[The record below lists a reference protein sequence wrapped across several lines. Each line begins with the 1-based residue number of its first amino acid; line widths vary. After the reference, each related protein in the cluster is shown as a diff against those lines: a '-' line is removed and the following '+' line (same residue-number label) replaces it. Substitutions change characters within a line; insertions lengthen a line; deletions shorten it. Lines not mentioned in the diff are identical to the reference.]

1 VSYVDT
7 DIKIHDLTFK
17 DTGVIQLPEGGDI
30 VDSEGNSVLD
40 VVISY
45 NDLTD
50 RPTLFSG
57 SWNDLSN
64 KPSLAGT
71 YTWSIAADDSTQ
83 LEISAGNL
91 VQFKGAGSVITTSD
105 ANGNITITG
114 ASSIVTSDTAPTD
127 ALDKLWYN
135 STDGRTYVKYN
146 DLWVD
151 ANPPVVPQV
160 STYLDGLVVE
170 GTTITTVSYSD
181 TDIKIHDLTFKDTG
195 VIQLPEGGDIV
206 DSEGNSVLDGVT
218 SYNDLTDKPT
228 IPSLTG
234 YATESFVTNALSNS
248 GIIVSATAPT
258 GQPEG
263 KLWYNTASLELY
275 VRYNNVWVAASSSGG
290 GASDYNDLTNKPTSV
305 SQFANDANYVS
316 RDEVYAM
323 ILELAR

>member
-83 LEISAGNL
+83 LEIAAGNL
-91 VQFKGAGSVITTSD
+91 VQFKGAGSIITTSD

-114 ASSIVTSDTAPTD
+114 ASSIDTSDTAPTD

-206 DSEGNSVLDGVT
+206 DSEGNSVLSPEVD
-218 SYNDLTDKPT
+218 
-228 IPSLTG
+228 LTG

-290 GASDYNDLTNKPTSV
+290 SGTTDYNELTNKPTSL

-316 RDEVYAM
+316 RDEVYLM
-323 ILELAR
+323 ILELTG